1 MKNLFEML
9 QAIFGKNIIS
19 KTIGTRT
26 NVIKL
31 PTNKSSP
38 LKNEFDVFK
47 SAENPAVFE
56 KLKKVIED
64 EAPYISRMNDAE
76 RLIYEGNVKRLHDY
90 LVSIGEIKP
99 AITAE
104 VIGLTTKEP
113 IAGKG
118 LASLVEEAGQT
129 SPPGTL
135 IGDIQSRINKLK
147 SLAKEK
153 GMSAEEIL
161 QDFASGQKGMSRL
174 NDEGL
179 VRSTAREI
187 LINDIKAGKIKNIT
201 VSEAINMGE
210 PLDPFRRIYGEGALE
225 QLDSLI
231 PDFRNLRT
239 EMEAEKFARSKFK
252 FEPDENRLSGSVSIE
267 EGRKAEQEY
276 GIKLTPK
283 EMEKILKEG
292 EEEGSK
298 GLDYLTGQEP
308 PEKKADGGRVGM
320 FVGGIP
326 SMIRDMLFKVVSKP
340 SEPPLVTTP
349 IIRPEDEILMR
360 YREYMNAS
368 KPSQSDLENK
378 YREFIKST
386 PATGL
391 PVSIPTP
398 VIGGLSFTSP
408 EGEKIT
414 FGSIAGFTKP
424 NGESYTGPVPENIQ
438 NSARMIAADG
448 GRIGFSVGG
457 GKKILDL
464 IAEMNKK
471 LKDKKSMEKL
481 DPRTGEVTT
490 PKEPVTTADKI
501 KRKPTKEEYEE
512 YAEILDDSEN
522 TVVQGNETFEQLD
535 ALVKKQKDYE
545 DYMYMQ
551 YKRGKLDPEPGE
563 KTQDRLNFL
572 RKKSEEAGM
581 IGDRRLFT
589 FKEMKELED
598 LERAFS
604 PMGVAKNKINEA
616 EMIKQ
621 KYGNVIDDNLLQQ
634 ILIDDNPQ
642 RKAEVMATID
652 EALKMQQKG
661 IGPEQIMDIIKNTTR
676 TKQAK
681 GGSVGLGYLAGE

>member
-38 LKNEFDVFK
+38 LKNEFDVFR

-99 AITAE
+99 TISAE
-104 VIGLTTKEP
+104 VIGLGTKEP

-118 LASLVEEAGQT
+118 LASLVEEVGQT

-135 IGDIQSRINKLK
+135 VGDIQSRINKLK

-231 PDFRNLRT
+231 PDFRNLKT

-252 FEPDENRLSGSVSIE
+252 FEPDENRLPGSVSIE
-267 EGRKAEQEY
+267 EGRKAEQEF
-276 GIKLTPK
+276 GINKPAKVSDFKAETTKRTSIDDLIDEYNANQDRLRLSDEKGGTAIGYEEFQQLRKRNEDIAKALEDKGISSKVEETPQAEIIPFRK
-283 EMEKILKEG
+283 KPTEPEG
-292 EEEGSK
+292 KANGGRIGYAQGTPAM
-298 GLDYLTGQEP
+298 GLDYLTGM
-308 PEKKADGGRVGM
+308 V
-320 FVGGIP
+320 
-326 SMIRDMLFKVVSKP
+326 P
-340 SEPPLVTTP
+340 SEG
-349 IIRPEDEILMR
+349 
-360 YREYMNAS
+360 Y
-368 KPSQSDLENK
+368 
-378 YREFIKST
+378 
-386 PATGL
+386 
-391 PVSIPTP
+391 
-398 VIGGLSFTSP
+398 
-408 EGEKIT
+408 
-414 FGSIAGFTKP
+414 
-424 NGESYTGPVPENIQ
+424 
-438 NSARMIAADG
+438 ADG
-448 GRIGFSVGG
+448 GRIGFVIGG
-457 GKKILDL
+457 SKKILDL
-464 IAEMNKK
+464 IAETNKK
-471 LKDKKSMEKL
+471 LKGKKSMEKL
-481 DPRTGEVTT
+481 DPRTGQVTT

-501 KRKPTKEEYEE
+501 TRRPTKEEYEE

-522 TVVQGNETFEQLD
+522 FVVQGNETFEQLN
-535 ALVKKQKDYE
+535 ALVKKQKDFE
-545 DYMYMQ
+545 DYMFMQ
-551 YKRGKLDPEPGE
+551 YKRGKLDPVAGE
-563 KTQDRLNFL
+563 KTQDRMKFL
-572 RKKSEEAGM
+572 QKKLEEAEM
-581 IGDRRLFT
+581 LKDRRLISPN
-589 FKEMKELED
+589 ELKELDELEKVYQPIGSSSIDMSDPKVAESFTNFIKENDPEGFKKIQKIVDDINNKNMLED
-598 LERAFS
+598 FD
-604 PMGVAKNKINEA
+604 
-616 EMIKQ
+616 IK
-621 KYGNVIDDNLLQQ
+621 D
-634 ILIDDNPQ
+634 
-642 RKAEVMATID
+642 RK
-652 EALKMQQKG
+652 
-661 IGPEQIMDIIKNTTR
+661 PN
-676 TKQAK
+676 AK
-681 GGSVGLGYLAGE
+681 GGLNYLVGE

>member
-135 IGDIQSRINKLK
+135 IGDIQSRINRLK
-147 SLAKEK
+147 NLAKEE
-153 GMSAEEIL
+153 GTTM
-161 QDFASGQKGMSRL
+161 QDVVGDFASGQKGMLKLR
-174 NDEGL
+174 DEGL
-179 VRSTAREI
+179 VRATARQI
-187 LINDIKAGKIKNIT
+187 MFNDIKSGKLKASKEVQDI
-201 VSEAINMGE
+201 VSGRASGD
-210 PLDPFRRIYGEGALE
+210 PLDSFRTIYGEDALE
-225 QLDSLI
+225 QLDSLT
-231 PDFRNLRT
+231 PDLRQLRT
-239 EMEAEKFARSKFK
+239 EVDAEKLARSKFE
-252 FEPDENRLSGSVSIE
+252 F
-267 EGRKAEQEY
+267 
-276 GIKLTPK
+276 TPK
-283 EMEKILKEG
+283 LDRPKESYTLEEMEKILKEG
-292 EEEGSK
+292 EEEGTK
-298 GLDYLTGQEP
+298 GLDYLTGQKP
-308 PEKKADGGRVGM
+308 PEKKANGGRIGYAEGTDPKDDILNRYKAYLNDQSNNELYNLFRKAVDETPAVNLSSFIPIALQKRPDDLRSLEELRSVTSSEVDPFGRRYDDPRYYATGGRVG
-320 FVGGIP
+320 F
-326 SMIRDMLFKVVSKP
+326 
-340 SEPPLVTTP
+340 
-349 IIRPEDEILMR
+349 
-360 YREYMNAS
+360 
-368 KPSQSDLENK
+368 
-378 YREFIKST
+378 
-386 PATGL
+386 
-391 PVSIPTP
+391 SI
-398 VIGGLSFTSP
+398 
-408 EGEKIT
+408 
-414 FGSIAGFTKP
+414 
-424 NGESYTGPVPENIQ
+424 
-438 NSARMIAADG
+438 
-448 GRIGFSVGG
+448 GG

-604 PMGVAKNKINEA
+604 PMGTSNKINISDPETA
-616 EMIKQ
+616 ESFTEFAKQ
-621 KYGNVIDDNLLQQ
+621 NDPEGFKKIQKIVDDINNKNALEEF
-634 ILIDDNPQ
+634 DPTG
-642 RKAEVMATID
+642 RK
-652 EALKMQQKG
+652 
-661 IGPEQIMDIIKNTTR
+661 PN
-676 TKQAK
+676 AK
-681 GGSVGLGYLAGE
+681 GGLNYLMGF

>member
-19 KTIGTRT
+19 GTIGTRT

-135 IGDIQSRINKLK
+135 IGDIQSRINRLK
-147 SLAKEK
+147 NLAKEEGK
-153 GMSAEEIL
+153 TMQDVVG
-161 QDFASGQKGMSRL
+161 DFASGQKGML
-174 NDEGL
+174 KLQDEGL
-179 VRSTAREI
+179 VRATARQI
-187 LINDIKAGKIKNIT
+187 MFNDIKSGKLKASKEVQDI
-201 VSEAINMGE
+201 VSGRASGD
-210 PLDPFRRIYGEGALE
+210 PLDSFRTIYGEDALE
-225 QLDSLI
+225 QLDSLT
-231 PDFRNLRT
+231 PDLRQLRT
-239 EMEAEKFARSKFK
+239 EVDAEKLARSKFEFTPK
-252 FEPDENRLSGSVSIE
+252 LDRPKESYTPEEMKKILETEPEEFAKGGSV
-267 EGRKAEQEY
+267 
-276 GIKLTPK
+276 
-283 EMEKILKEG
+283 
-292 EEEGSK
+292 
-298 GLDYLTGQEP
+298 GLDYLTGQDSKVERKNYGFGSMIKAVVKEPIAGLMIRLDRPPQPGDPVGSYYIP
-308 PEKKADGGRVGM
+308 PEDGSGLRAIIRAVPQ
-320 FVGGIP
+320 P
-326 SMIRDMLFKVVSKP
+326 SS
-340 SEPPLVTTP
+340 PPPITTP
-349 IIRPEDEILMR
+349 VVRPEDEILMR

-378 YREFIKST
+378 YRELVQGK
-386 PATGL
+386 
-391 PVSIPTP
+391 
-398 VIGGLSFTSP
+398 
-408 EGEKIT
+408 
-414 FGSIAGFTKP
+414 
-424 NGESYTGPVPENIQ
+424 
-438 NSARMIAADG
+438 ADG
-448 GRIGFSVGG
+448 GRIGFNIGG

-589 FKEMKELED
+589 FNEMKELED

-604 PMGVAKNKINEA
+604 SMGVAKNKISEA

>member
-1 MKNLFEML
+1 MKNLFDML

-19 KTIGTRT
+19 RTIGTRT

-99 AITAE
+99 TISAE
-104 VIGLTTKEP
+104 VIGLGTKEP
-113 IAGKG
+113 ISGKG
-118 LASLVEEAGQT
+118 LESLVEEAGQT

-147 SLAKEK
+147 GLGKEMEK
-153 GMSAEEIL
+153 QTGEKATL
-161 QDFASGQKGMSRL
+161 TDVLKDFGASQQSMSRL

-252 FEPDENRLSGSVSIE
+252 FEPDENRLPGSVSIE

-308 PEKKADGGRVGM
+308 PEKKA
-320 FVGGIP
+320 
-326 SMIRDMLFKVVSKP
+326 
-340 SEPPLVTTP
+340 
-349 IIRPEDEILMR
+349 
-360 YREYMNAS
+360 N
-368 KPSQSDLENK
+368 
-378 YREFIKST
+378 
-386 PATGL
+386 
-391 PVSIPTP
+391 
-398 VIGGLSFTSP
+398 
-408 EGEKIT
+408 
-414 FGSIAGFTKP
+414 
-424 NGESYTGPVPENIQ
+424 
-438 NSARMIAADG
+438 G
-448 GRIGFSVGG
+448 GRIGFSIGG

-464 IAEMNKK
+464 IAEVNKK
-471 LKDKKSMEKL
+471 LKGKKSMEKL

-490 PKEPVTTADKI
+490 PKKPVTTADKI

-572 RKKSEEAGM
+572 RKKSEEAEM
-581 IGDRRLFT
+581 TGDRRLFT

-598 LERAFS
+598 LEKTFS
-604 PMGVAKNKINEA
+604 PMGTSNKINISDPETA
-616 EMIKQ
+616 EYFTEFAKQ
-621 KYGNVIDDNLLQQ
+621 NDPEGFKKIQKIVDDINNKNALEEF
-634 ILIDDNPQ
+634 DPTG
-642 RKAEVMATID
+642 RK
-652 EALKMQQKG
+652 
-661 IGPEQIMDIIKNTTR
+661 PN
-676 TKQAK
+676 AK
-681 GGSVGLGYLAGE
+681 GGLNYLMGF

>member
-19 KTIGTRT
+19 RTIGTRT

-31 PTNKSSP
+31 PLNKSSP
-38 LKNEFDVFK
+38 LKNEFDVVR
-47 SAENPAVFE
+47 SSENPAVFE

-99 AITAE
+99 TITAD
-104 VIGLTTKEP
+104 VVGLTTKEP
-113 IAGKG
+113 ISGKG
-118 LASLVEEAGQT
+118 LESLVEEAGQT

-135 IGDIQSRINKLK
+135 VGDIQSRINRLK
-147 SLAKEK
+147 NLTKEE
-153 GMSAEEIL
+153 GTTM
-161 QDFASGQKGMSRL
+161 QDVVGDFASGQKGMLKLR
-174 NDEGL
+174 DEGL
-179 VRSTAREI
+179 VRSTARQI
-187 LINDIKAGKIKNIT
+187 MFNDIKSGKLKPSKEVQDI
-201 VSEAINMGE
+201 VSGTASG
-210 PLDPFRRIYGEGALE
+210 DPIDSFRTIYGEDALE
-225 QLDSLI
+225 QLDSLT
-231 PDFRNLRT
+231 PDLRQLRT
-239 EMEAEKFARSKFK
+239 EVDAEKLARSKFE
-252 FEPDENRLSGSVSIE
+252 F
-267 EGRKAEQEY
+267 
-276 GIKLTPK
+276 TPK
-283 EMEKILKEG
+283 LDRPKESYTPEEMEKILKEG

-298 GLDYLTGQEP
+298 GLDYLTGKEP
-308 PEKKADGGRVGM
+308 PEKKADGGR
-320 FVGGIP
+320 
-326 SMIRDMLFKVVSKP
+326 
-340 SEPPLVTTP
+340 
-349 IIRPEDEILMR
+349 
-360 YREYMNAS
+360 
-368 KPSQSDLENK
+368 
-378 YREFIKST
+378 
-386 PATGL
+386 
-391 PVSIPTP
+391 
-398 VIGGLSFTSP
+398 
-408 EGEKIT
+408 
-414 FGSIAGFTKP
+414 
-424 NGESYTGPVPENIQ
+424 
-438 NSARMIAADG
+438 
-448 GRIGFSVGG
+448 IGFNIGG

-464 IAEMNKK
+464 IAEINKK

-490 PKEPVTTADKI
+490 LKEPVTTADKI

-589 FKEMKELED
+589 FNEMKELED

-604 PMGVAKNKINEA
+604 SMGVAKNKISEA

>member
-1 MKNLFEML
+1 MKNLFDML

-19 KTIGTRT
+19 RTIGTRT

-99 AITAE
+99 TISAE
-104 VIGLTTKEP
+104 VIGLGTKEP
-113 IAGKG
+113 ISGKG
-118 LASLVEEAGQT
+118 LESLVEEAGQT

-147 SLAKEK
+147 GLGKEMEK
-153 GMSAEEIL
+153 QTGEKATL
-161 QDFASGQKGMSRL
+161 TDVLKDFGASQQSMSRL

-252 FEPDENRLSGSVSIE
+252 FEPDENRLPGSVSIE

-308 PEKKADGGRVGM
+308 PEKKA
-320 FVGGIP
+320 
-326 SMIRDMLFKVVSKP
+326 
-340 SEPPLVTTP
+340 
-349 IIRPEDEILMR
+349 
-360 YREYMNAS
+360 N
-368 KPSQSDLENK
+368 
-378 YREFIKST
+378 
-386 PATGL
+386 
-391 PVSIPTP
+391 
-398 VIGGLSFTSP
+398 
-408 EGEKIT
+408 
-414 FGSIAGFTKP
+414 
-424 NGESYTGPVPENIQ
+424 
-438 NSARMIAADG
+438 G
-448 GRIGFSVGG
+448 GRIGFSIGG

-464 IAEMNKK
+464 IAEVNKK
-471 LKDKKSMEKL
+471 LKGKKSMEKL

-490 PKEPVTTADKI
+490 PKKPVTTADKI

-572 RKKSEEAGM
+572 RKKSEEAEM
-581 IGDRRLFT
+581 TGDRRLFT

-598 LERAFS
+598 LEKTFS
-604 PMGVAKNKINEA
+604 PMGTSNKINISDPETA
-616 EMIKQ
+616 ESFTEFAKQ
-621 KYGNVIDDNLLQQ
+621 NDPEGFKKIQKIVDDINNKNALEEF
-634 ILIDDNPQ
+634 DPTG
-642 RKAEVMATID
+642 RK
-652 EALKMQQKG
+652 
-661 IGPEQIMDIIKNTTR
+661 PN
-676 TKQAK
+676 AK
-681 GGSVGLGYLAGE
+681 GGLNYLMGF

>member
-1 MKNLFEML
+1 MKNLFDML

-19 KTIGTRT
+19 RTIGTRT

-99 AITAE
+99 TISAE
-104 VIGLTTKEP
+104 VIGLGTKEP
-113 IAGKG
+113 ISGKG
-118 LASLVEEAGQT
+118 LESLVEEAGQT

-135 IGDIQSRINKLK
+135 VGDIQSRINKLK

-231 PDFRNLRT
+231 PNFRNLKT

-252 FEPDENRLSGSVSIE
+252 FEPDENRLPGSVSIE

-292 EEEGSK
+292 EEETK

-308 PEKKADGGRVGM
+308 PEKKA
-320 FVGGIP
+320 
-326 SMIRDMLFKVVSKP
+326 
-340 SEPPLVTTP
+340 
-349 IIRPEDEILMR
+349 
-360 YREYMNAS
+360 N
-368 KPSQSDLENK
+368 
-378 YREFIKST
+378 
-386 PATGL
+386 
-391 PVSIPTP
+391 
-398 VIGGLSFTSP
+398 
-408 EGEKIT
+408 
-414 FGSIAGFTKP
+414 
-424 NGESYTGPVPENIQ
+424 
-438 NSARMIAADG
+438 G
-448 GRIGFSVGG
+448 GRIGFGIGG

-464 IAEMNKK
+464 ITGANKK
-471 LKDKKSMEKL
+471 LKGKKSMETVNPKK
-481 DPRTGEVTT
+481 GKVTS
-490 PKEPVTTADKI
+490 
-501 KRKPTKEEYEE
+501 TKET
-512 YAEILDDSEN
+512 A
-522 TVVQGNETFEQLD
+522 TV
-535 ALVKKQKDYE
+535 A
-545 DYMYMQ
+545 
-551 YKRGKLDPEPGE
+551 
-563 KTQDRLNFL
+563 
-572 RKKSEEAGM
+572 
-581 IGDRRLFT
+581 
-589 FKEMKELED
+589 
-598 LERAFS
+598 
-604 PMGVAKNKINEA
+604 
-616 EMIKQ
+616 Q
-621 KYGNVIDDNLLQQ
+621 KYDQ
-634 ILIDDNPQ
+634 
-642 RKAEVMATID
+642 
-652 EALKMQQKG
+652 
-661 IGPEQIMDIIKNTTR
+661 DIIKAADEIYPSYDDPKIAADQIVDSYAQMKYGLEDQYNLSNKERMDLYRQAYDYVMDYNRGAIRKTPAKFNISDEETAEAFTNFAR
-676 TKQAK
+676 ENDPEGFKKIQKIVDDINNKNALEEFNIKDREPNAK
-681 GGSVGLGYLAGE
+681 GGSVGLGYLMGE